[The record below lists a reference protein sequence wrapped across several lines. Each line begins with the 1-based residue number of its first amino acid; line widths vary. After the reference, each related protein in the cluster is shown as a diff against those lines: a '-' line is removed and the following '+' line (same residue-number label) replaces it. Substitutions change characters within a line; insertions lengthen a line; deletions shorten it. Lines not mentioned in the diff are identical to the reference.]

1 MTTLNERE
9 KRQVQNFELWLKE
22 QGILEEE
29 DNISWVMEEA
39 SFNDTIGEIESI
51 VDLSPHE
58 QHTIQVNSINMYTA
72 IDECRRGVMEELVKV
87 NTKYKSVDKKVKPV
101 VIPLPEDSWQRM
113 KEVTKDPSLRDPKG
127 IGHTFTDESRGKLQV
142 GKDDFLLR
150 EEEERFRMMLER
162 HGKSLRHV
170 PTRR

>member
-39 SFNDTIGEIESI
+39 SFNDTIREIESI

-72 IDECRRGVMEELVKV
+72 IDEYR
-87 NTKYKSVDKKVKPV
+87 
-101 VIPLPEDSWQRM
+101 
-113 KEVTKDPSLRDPKG
+113 
-127 IGHTFTDESRGKLQV
+127 
-142 GKDDFLLR
+142 
-150 EEEERFRMMLER
+150 
-162 HGKSLRHV
+162 
-170 PTRR
+170 

>member
-87 NTKYKSVDKKVKPV
+87 NTKYKSVDQAG
-101 VIPLPEDSWQRM
+101 SYS
-113 KEVTKDPSLRDPKG
+113 VT
-127 IGHTFTDESRGKLQV
+127 RG
-142 GKDDFLLR
+142 
-150 EEEERFRMMLER
+150 
-162 HGKSLRHV
+162 
-170 PTRR
+170 